1 MKSTWIQEV
10 LRVVSLISVAILVTA
25 CAAPAPTLYTA
36 VQRSDVPFAKELLA
50 SGIDANE
57 KHSGSPMIYWAAQFG
72 NSEMIRLL
80 ASKGAKVDEPGIGTE
95 LTPLAGLARHAK
107 EPDELVAE
115 NKKTNEA
122 VLKHYDEATA
132 RQNKWISPTDPAMF
146 STVADRAAT
155 LLELGADPNY
165 VIALEWTP
173 FLTAVENRNLTMV
186 KAMLASKNKKVKTEL
201 RFHQWADK
209 VALAALALQ
218 DQFNPGKGT
227 YLTENG
233 AEIAKYWQGV
243 PSYDTALLYAAGK
256 NDLEL
261 VKILVEGGANV
272 NNGKKREEHTSVT
285 IGDKIHTTSTYW
297 IVGPL
302 DIAVENGN
310 QEMIE
315 YLKSKGAIAGKSKA
329 K

>member
-1 MKSTWIQEV
+1 MKSAWIQEG
-10 LRVVSLISVAILVTA
+10 LRIVSIISVAILVTA

-36 VQRSDVPFAKELLA
+36 VQRSDVPLAKELLA

-57 KHSGSPMIYWAAQFG
+57 KHFGSPMIYWAAQFG

-95 LTPLAGLARHAK
+95 LTPLAGLARGAK

-165 VIALEWTP
+165 VFALEWTP
-173 FLTAVENRNLTMV
+173 FLTVVDNRNISLV
-186 KAMLASKNKKVKTEL
+186 KTMLASKNKKVNTEL

-209 VALAALALQ
+209 TIAMSKTLGMK
-218 DQFNPGKGT
+218 FTPGKGN
-227 YLTENG
+227 YLSMSDKEV
-233 AEIAKYWQGV
+233 AEYWAGV
-243 PSYDTALLYAAGK
+243 PQYDTPLLYAVGK

-261 VKILVEGGANV
+261 VKILVEGGADV
-272 NNGKKREEHTSVT
+272 NNGKKREEHTSEDLGT
-285 IGDKIHTTSTYW
+285 KILTTTNYW

-302 DIAVENGN
+302 DIAIENGN

-315 YLKSKGAIAGKSKA
+315 YLKSKGAIASKSKA